1 MGETITT
8 MESDGSLSVERE
20 RLRLGKYTSWAA
32 DLSADELLALLWM
45 VGEYGIRSS
54 AASEDPSI
62 GCDVRREVG
71 RRALVSFVH
80 HRPISLEEAKRQIR
94 QGLRPE

>member
-8 MESDGSLSVERE
+8 MESDSSLSVERD
-20 RLRLGKYTSWAA
+20 RLKLGKYTSWAA

-54 AASEDPSI
+54 AESEDPSI

>member
-1 MGETITT
+1 
-8 MESDGSLSVERE
+8 MESDGSLSIERD

-32 DLSADELLALLWM
+32 DLSGDQLMALLWM

-54 AASEDPSI
+54 AKHEDPAA
-62 GCDVRREVG
+62 GCDMRREVG

-80 HRPISLEEAKRQIR
+80 QQPISLEEAKRLIR